1 MAWLAAMYVNHLAD
15 AAGPVVPVPAAV
27 RRLGRRPTL
36 DDPTEAEPVLAW
48 LERIVDA
55 TRRDLPAIA
64 TESPPEHDSPM
75 YHLAATSERLRD
87 ALDTVLRFG
96 HLLTDLYTF
105 SATANDGVV
114 TLAVTPDP
122 RWRGHRGLELL
133 VEYETIGLWADARRL
148 SPEAGW
154 PMSMALPGDPP
165 VVAYAE
171 RLRCPVTGGAAH
183 AELRFPEAVLDVR
196 LRAPNPTVRRFLE
209 HQLAKRVA
217 DHASRG
223 GPSAPS
229 VEDRLRTHLW
239 QVLPQDAT
247 AAACARALGMSERT
261 LNRRLAEQDTTF
273 RAVLDQVRYDLART
287 RLGHQSSDEVA
298 DALGY
303 SDATAFRRAFRRWR
317 RDAAV
322 SA

>member
-1 MAWLAAMYVNHLAD
+1 MAWLSAMYVNHLL
-15 AAGPVVPVPAAV
+15 AAGGPVVPVPAAV

-48 LERIVDA
+48 IERIVDA

-64 TESPPEHDSPM
+64 TEAPPEHDSPM
-75 YHLAATSERLRD
+75 YHLASTSERLRD

-105 SATANDGVV
+105 SAVAADGIV

-122 RWRGHRGLELL
+122 RWRGHRGLDLL
-133 VEYETIGLWADARRL
+133 VEYEAIGLWADARRL
-148 SPEAGW
+148 SSEAGW
-154 PMSMALPGDPP
+154 PLSVALPGDPP
-165 VVAYAE
+165 VVAYGE
-171 RLRCPVTGGAAH
+171 RLRCPVVGGAAR
-183 AELRFPEAVLDVR
+183 AELRFPGSVLGAR
-196 LRAPNPTVRRFLE
+196 LRSPNPTVRRFLE

-217 DHASRG
+217 DHALRG
-223 GPSAPS
+223 GPTAPT

-239 QVLPQDAT
+239 QVLPRDAT

-261 LNRRLAEQDTTF
+261 LNRRLAASDTTF
-273 RAVLDQVRYDLART
+273 RAVLDRVRYDLART

-303 SDATAFRRAFRRWR
+303 SDTTAFRRAYRRWR
-317 RDAAV
+317 KDAAV